1 LYNVFVQRGG
11 KVQASRYKIRMPMAS
26 WFGARLADV
35 LGRLAEETSD
45 VNLARILK
53 MDRRRVRALRSGHSG
68 ATMSLFEIDLLDRFL
83 HAEGRGGILGLVSA
97 KPTVFQSLAR
107 CSDIC
112 FLLGSRNRND
122 VEHVSLYDFKAAMS
136 LQEMLTQARTSS
148 QLPPQVFNTQTCLV
162 NGRKSASIPAGGS
175 PRATAWLSF
184 GAPIS
189 NPFAEV
195 LLRGMLSGWKQPPF
209 ALVFPDA
216 PRPSSQF
223 IKHEPKRKY
232 RGVGFLGESPWIGD
246 ANKSYGLV
254 VAQEHPQCHVRVAF
268 LGATGASTMGAVR
281 VLAELS
287 HEIPT
292 SDEKVL
298 VAVAEVTRRRAPGE
312 EAAPD
317 TVKLVA
323 ERLISREPAKAT

>member
-1 LYNVFVQRGG
+1 
-11 KVQASRYKIRMPMAS
+11 MPTTS
-26 WFGARLADV
+26 WFGARIAEV
-35 LGRLAEETSD
+35 LRRLAEETSD
-45 VNLARILK
+45 VKLARILK
-53 MDRRRVRALRSGHSG
+53 MDRRRVKSLRSGHSG

-97 KPTVFQSLAR
+97 KPTVFQSLVR

-112 FLLGSRNRND
+112 FLLGSRNKND
-122 VEHVSLYDFKAAMS
+122 VEHVSLYDFKAAMG

-148 QLPPQVFNTQTCLV
+148 QLPPQAFNTQTSLV
-162 NGRKSASIPAGGS
+162 NGKKAPSLPAGGS
-175 PRATAWLSF
+175 PRAMAWLSF

-189 NPFAEV
+189 NPFAET
-195 LLRGMLSGWKQPPF
+195 LLREMLSGWVEAPF

-223 IKHEPKRKY
+223 IKHERKHKY
-232 RGVGFLGESPWIGD
+232 RGVRFLGEKDWIGD
-246 ANKSYGLV
+246 ANRSYGLI
-254 VAQEHPQCHVRVAF
+254 VAQENPKCHVRVAC

-292 SDEKVL
+292 SDDQLL
-298 VAVAEVTRRRAPGE
+298 VAVAEVTGRIREGE
-312 EAAPD
+312 EAPSV
-317 TVKLVA
+317 VKLVA
-323 ERLISREPAKAT
+323 EKLISRNSH

>member
-1 LYNVFVQRGG
+1 
-11 KVQASRYKIRMPMAS
+11 MTS
-26 WFGARLADV
+26 WFGARLAEV
-35 LGRLAEETSD
+35 LGRLAQETSD

-53 MDRRRVRALRSGHSG
+53 MDRRRIKALRSGNSG

-97 KPTVFQSLAR
+97 KPTVFQSLVR

-122 VEHVSLYDFKAAMS
+122 VEHVSLHDFKAAMG

-148 QLPPQVFNTQTCLV
+148 QLPPQVFNTQTSLV
-162 NGRKSASIPAGGS
+162 NGKKSPSIPTGGS

-189 NPFAEV
+189 NPYAEV
-195 LLRGMLSGWKQPPF
+195 LLREMLSGWSKPPF
-209 ALVFPDA
+209 ALIFPDL
-216 PRPSSQF
+216 PRPASQF
-223 IKHEPKRKY
+223 IKHEPKQKY
-232 RGVGFLGESPWIGD
+232 RGVRLHADGEWIGD
-246 ANKSYGLV
+246 GNRSYGLV
-254 VAQEHPQCHVRVAF
+254 IAQEHPKCHVRVAC

-298 VAVAEVTRRRAPGE
+298 IGVAEVSGPRRPGE
-312 EAAPD
+312 EPIPGGF
-317 TVKLVA
+317 KLVA
-323 ERLISREPAKAT
+323 ERVIAREPVKLPQA

>member
-1 LYNVFVQRGG
+1 
-11 KVQASRYKIRMPMAS
+11 MAMTS

-45 VNLARILK
+45 VNLARILR
-53 MDRRRVRALRSGHSG
+53 MDRRRIKALRSGHAG
-68 ATMSLFEIDLLDRFL
+68 ATMALSEIDLLDRFL
-83 HAEGRGGILGLVSA
+83 HAEGRGGILGLISA
-97 KPTVFQSLAR
+97 KPTVFQSLVR

-112 FLLGSRNRND
+112 FLLGSRNRNG
-122 VEHVSLYDFKAAMS
+122 VEHVSLHDFKAAMV
-136 LQEMLTQARTSS
+136 LQEMLTQSRTSA
-148 QLPPQVFNTQTCLV
+148 QLPPQVFNTQTSLV
-162 NGRKSASIPAGGS
+162 NGKKSPPVPAGGS
-175 PRATAWLSF
+175 RATAWLSF

-195 LLRGMLSGWKQPPF
+195 LLRDMLSGWVEPPV

-216 PRPSSQF
+216 PRPASPF
-223 IKHEPKRKY
+223 IKHEPKLKH
-232 RGVGFLGESPWIGD
+232 RGVRFLGESQWIGD

-254 VAQEHPQCHVRVAF
+254 VAQEHPQGHVRVAC

-292 SDEKVL
+292 SDDKVL
-298 VAVAEVTRRRAPGE
+298 AAVAEVTGRRGAGKNPLSHE
-312 EAAPD
+312 
-317 TVKLVA
+317 VKLVA
-323 ERLISREPAKAT
+323 EKLMVRG

>member
-1 LYNVFVQRGG
+1 MF
-11 KVQASRYKIRMPMAS
+11 STS
-26 WFGARLADV
+26 WFGAKLAKV
-35 LGRLAEETSD
+35 IGRLAEETSD
-45 VNLARILK
+45 VNLARILR
-53 MDRRRVRALRSGHSG
+53 MDRRRIKALRSGNSG
-68 ATMSLFEIDLLDRFL
+68 ATLSLFEIDLLDRYL

-97 KPTVFQSLAR
+97 KPTVFQSLVR

-122 VEHVSLYDFKAAMS
+122 VEHVSLHDFKAAMV

-162 NGRKSASIPAGGS
+162 NGKKSPSIPAGGS

-195 LLRGMLSGWKQPPF
+195 LLREMLSGWKQSPF
-209 ALVFPDA
+209 TLVFPDA

-223 IKHEPKRKY
+223 IRHEPKLKY
-232 RGVGFLGESPWIGD
+232 RGVRFLGDREWIGD
-246 ANKSYGLV
+246 ANKSYGIV
-254 VAQEHPQCHVRVAF
+254 VAQEHPTCHVRVAC
-268 LGATGASTMGAVR
+268 LGATGASTLGAVR
-281 VLAELS
+281 LLAELS

-292 SDEKVL
+292 SSEEVL
-298 VAVAEVTRRRAPGE
+298 VAVAEVTGRRTAGE
-312 EAAPD
+312 DPFPQN
-317 TVKLVA
+317 VKLVA
-323 ERLISREPAKAT
+323 ERVVTRNLSKHAG

>member
-1 LYNVFVQRGG
+1 V
-11 KVQASRYKIRMPMAS
+11 K
-26 WFGARLADV
+26 
-35 LGRLAEETSD
+35 
-45 VNLARILK
+45 LARILK
-53 MDRRRVRALRSGHSG
+53 MDRRRVKALRSADSG
-68 ATMSLFEIDLLDRFL
+68 ATMSLFEIDLLDKFL
-83 HAEGRGGILGLVSA
+83 HAEGRGGILGFVSA
-97 KPTVFQSLAR
+97 KPTVFQSLVR
-107 CSDIC
+107 CSDIS
-112 FLLGSRNRND
+112 FLLGSRNKNG
-122 VEHVSLYDFKAAMS
+122 VEHVSLYDFKAAMG

-162 NGRKSASIPAGGS
+162 HGKKAPSLPAGGS

-195 LLRGMLSGWKQPPF
+195 LLRTMLHGWREPPF

-223 IKHEPKRKY
+223 IRHERKHRY
-232 RGVGFLGESPWIGD
+232 RGVRFLGEKDWIGD
-246 ANKSYGLV
+246 ANRSYGLI
-254 VAQEHPQCHVRVAF
+254 VAQENPKCHVRVAC

-292 SDEKVL
+292 SDDRVL
-298 VAVAEVTRRRAPGE
+298 VAVAEVTGRITEGD
-312 EAAPD
+312 EAFPSG
-317 TVKLVA
+317 VKLVA
-323 ERLISREPAKAT
+323 ERLISRDPA